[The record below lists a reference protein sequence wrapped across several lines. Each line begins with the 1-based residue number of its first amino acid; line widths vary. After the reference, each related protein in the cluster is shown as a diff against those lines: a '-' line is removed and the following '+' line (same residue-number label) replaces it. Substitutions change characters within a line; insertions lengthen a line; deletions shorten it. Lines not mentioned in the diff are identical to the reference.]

1 MSNTWTNI
9 LIEMGILC
17 FLGFLYYI
25 FQRRRIVR
33 FDQEEILESLAN
45 LTYDLNHF
53 LEEHK
58 AEIFY
63 KELDEFCKNVELAN
77 ENQSLPEI
85 IHVFQD
91 ASYNG
96 MPKELKVKFEEIK
109 SKLEFYIE

>member
-1 MSNTWTNI
+1 MSDTWINI

-17 FLGFLYYI
+17 LLGFFYYL

-53 LEEHK
+53 LEENK
-58 AEIFY
+58 TKNFY
-63 KELDEFCKNVELAN
+63 KDLDQFCKDVELAN
-77 ENQSLPEI
+77 ENQSLPEMI
-85 IHVFQD
+85 NVFHQ
-91 ASYNG
+91 ASFTG
-96 MPKELKVKFEEIK
+96 MPTELKNKFEEIK